1 MIGKSYW
8 WCDMNLKDFEYVKAV
23 AQYKHFRK
31 AADACYVS
39 QPTLSGQVKK
49 LEQELGVVI
58 FDRSTKQVTLTV
70 QGEQL
75 LKQITLI
82 LDQTQVLKEIAA
94 SSHDPLK
101 GKINVGIIPTIA
113 PYLLPT
119 LLTSMKQAF
128 SETQFSFIELQT
140 AQTLVA
146 LDNGE
151 IDIAIV
157 ADVADLAPYHVSPL
171 YKEDFLV
178 AVSEQHALAQHT
190 EVALAQLHECDL
202 LMLNEGHCFKE
213 QAEQFC
219 FSAGVEV
226 SNQYKGNSIETLLA
240 LVAMDDG
247 VTFVPKLACT
257 PREGVKYLAITP
269 NQQRQV
275 VIATRKHY
283 PHIAGVEQL
292 ANWLNAHEGLQAH
305 LLASS

>member
-1 MIGKSYW
+1 
-8 WCDMNLKDFEYVKAV
+8 MNLKDFEYVKAV
-23 AQYKHFRK
+23 AQYRHFRK

-49 LEQELGVVI
+49 LEQELGVI
-58 FDRSTKQVTLTV
+58 LFDRSTKQVTLTSH
-70 QGEQL
+70 GEKL
-75 LKQITLI
+75 IKQITLI
-82 LDQTQVLKEIAA
+82 LEQTQVLKEIAA

-113 PYLLPT
+113 PYLLPA

-128 SETQFSFIELQT
+128 NQTHFSFVEMQT
-140 AQTLVA
+140 AQTLEA
-146 LDNGE
+146 LDNGD

-157 ADVADLAPYHVSPL
+157 ADVPELANYHISPL

-178 AVSEQHALAQHT
+178 AVSMQHALASYS
-190 EVALAQLHECDL
+190 EVALSQLNECDL

-257 PREGVKYLAITP
+257 PREGVKYLAIAP
-269 NQQRQV
+269 NQQRHI

-283 PHIAGVEQL
+283 PNIAGVEQL
-292 ANWLNAHEGLQAH
+292 ANWLNAHKGLHKH